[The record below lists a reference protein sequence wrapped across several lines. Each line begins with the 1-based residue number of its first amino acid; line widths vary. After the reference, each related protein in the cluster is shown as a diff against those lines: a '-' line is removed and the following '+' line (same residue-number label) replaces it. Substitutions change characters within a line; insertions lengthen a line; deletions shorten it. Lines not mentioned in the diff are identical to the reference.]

1 MNENLYFTKA
11 QLDKLN
17 RKELV
22 TIAKYYKL
30 RIITKGL
37 SEEQLKDLIWNSFN
51 ALESVEADNM
61 SAPMSVRIRRIKESN
76 R

>member
-1 MNENLYFTKA
+1 MNENLYFTEE

-30 RIITKGL
+30 RFNKKFTK
-37 SEEQLKDLIWNSFN
+37 EQLKDLIWNSFN

>member
-37 SEEQLKDLIWNSFN
+37 SKEQLKDLIWNSFN
-51 ALESVEADNM
+51 ALENIEADNM

>member
-22 TIAKYYKL
+22 TIAKYYKSSF
-30 RIITKGL
+30 ITKGL
-37 SEEQLKDLIWNSFN
+37 SEEQLRDLIWNSFN
-51 ALESVEADNM
+51 ALEGIEAD
-61 SAPMSVRIRRIKESN
+61 APMSVRIRRIKESN